1 MAESGGKISFKDVL
15 VCVDTTF
22 SRLFDAKALLPLL
35 VAKGVF
41 PKNFKLDRYP
51 QSKRANIL
59 LGVLRKKPRNFFEF
73 LRVLFEHAS
82 QGDKQSQRLVCI
94 MGPHIKDMFT
104 YEDECPGSDSIVGS
118 FLAAAEAYKSPQESA
133 PHTHGQKQE
142 TATMG
147 ESSSEV
153 VSANPRLD
161 PVSQLPPLRPP
172 PGHMDD
178 PPAQWFTREG
188 GTLYSPI
195 HGIEVVIP
203 PDAPPLGVDKFW
215 LSIHIYPRSPFVFPE
230 GVVSCS
236 PAVWFFLSPTFEFVK
251 NVTVR
256 IPHSARGSVSSDVCV
271 YRMLTGKEGT
281 RDPPFVLSEKV
292 EGCECDWYH
301 TTVHVRHFSPYRNGV
316 SSDTTSEAVH
326 RTQPQ
331 SMKHS
336 SKHPV
341 ATGLKHL
348 AKQRSSSFEKD
359 SDTPD
364 QLTVNVKQ
372 SSGQCTPPEPK
383 VASSGYI
390 PGTPTPAQ
398 PQCAAYANQ
407 YCIARGMPRD
417 VSSTPWQAKFYV
429 VQSHPSHSWVRKLS
443 PCSLT

>member
-1 MAESGGKISFKDVL
+1 MQKSHHISISSLVSGKTQGLYKRQVYLYKYDVIQL
-15 VCVDTTF
+15 
-22 SRLFDAKALLPLL
+22 
-35 VAKGVF
+35 
-41 PKNFKLDRYP
+41 
-51 QSKRANIL
+51 
-59 LGVLRKKPRNFFEF
+59 
-73 LRVLFEHAS
+73 
-82 QGDKQSQRLVCI
+82 
-94 MGPHIKDMFT
+94 
-104 YEDECPGSDSIVGS
+104 
-118 FLAAAEAYKSPQESA
+118 
-133 PHTHGQKQE
+133 
-142 TATMG
+142 
-147 ESSSEV
+147 
-153 VSANPRLD
+153 
-161 PVSQLPPLRPP
+161 PVSQYLPCAPHLATSMILQHN
-172 PGHMDD
+172 GSL
-178 PPAQWFTREG
+178 EG

-215 LSIHIYPRSPFVFPE
+215 LSIHVYPRSPFVFPE

-236 PAVWFFLSPTFEFVK
+236 PAVLFFLSPTFEFVK
-251 NVTVR
+251 DVTVR
-256 IPHSARGSVSSDVCV
+256 IPHSVRGSVSSDVCV
-271 YRMLTGKEGT
+271 YRMLTGEEGT
-281 RDPPFVLSEKV
+281 KDPPFVLSEKV

-336 SKHPV
+336 SKYPV

-372 SSGQCTPPEPK
+372 SSGQLSTTCSSAFINQDSSAVCTPPEPK